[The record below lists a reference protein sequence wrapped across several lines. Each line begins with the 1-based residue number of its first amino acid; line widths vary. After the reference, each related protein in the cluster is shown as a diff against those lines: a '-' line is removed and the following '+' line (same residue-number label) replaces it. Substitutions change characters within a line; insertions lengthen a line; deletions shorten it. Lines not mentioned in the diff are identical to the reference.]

1 MEVKIGV
8 LHTPKELTV
17 ELDGSPADIAK
28 LFDDALRQD
37 SPVVW
42 LHDNRGRR
50 VGIPID
56 KVAYVEIETDG
67 TGVRVG
73 FGR

>member
-17 ELDGSPADIAK
+17 EIEEPVDDVVARFEAAISGGGPMVWLTDARGKRVGVPAD
-28 LFDDALRQD
+28 R
-37 SPVVW
+37 
-42 LHDNRGRR
+42 
-50 VGIPID
+50 
-56 KVAYVEIETDG
+56 VAYVEIEADG
-67 TGVRVG
+67 TDKRVG

>member
-17 ELDGSPADIAK
+17 ELDKSADEVVALFDAAVAGGGPIIWLTDTRGHQVGVPAD
-28 LFDDALRQD
+28 R
-37 SPVVW
+37 
-42 LHDNRGRR
+42 
-50 VGIPID
+50 
-56 KVAYVEIETDG
+56 VAYVEIETDG
-67 TGVRVG
+67 TGKRVG